1 MQSVLPA
8 RSDDI
13 MHPVNRV
20 QASDPSL
27 PRKVE
32 LAQDQSPAS
41 GDTAHGL
48 ARKAEHVHSRAFS
61 DSIAQPLH
69 ALGPR
74 PLPPRY
80 ARLHRGP
87 WYAARWP
94 SDSNEFHLSL
104 CLERPLVA
112 FAVQPLQA

>member
-1 MQSVLPA
+1 MHSVLPA

-74 PLPPRY
+74 PLSVPLPK
-80 ARLHRGP
+80 
-87 WYAARWP
+87 P
-94 SDSNEFHLSL
+94 S
-104 CLERPLVA
+104 RPGTPDYIEDLGT
-112 FAVQPLQA
+112 L